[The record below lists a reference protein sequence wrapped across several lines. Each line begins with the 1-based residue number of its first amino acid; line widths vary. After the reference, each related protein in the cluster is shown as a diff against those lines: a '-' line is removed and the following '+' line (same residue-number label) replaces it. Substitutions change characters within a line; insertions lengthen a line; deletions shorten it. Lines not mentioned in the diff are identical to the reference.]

1 MAMKKRKMTHKIMVP
16 METRSSMTGKFW
28 LTHHGT
34 NSQTETID
42 IKEVYNLCVLSNPK
56 AKY

>member
-1 MAMKKRKMTHKIMVP
+1 MAMKKRKTTHEVMVH
-16 METRSSMTGKFW
+16 METRSSITGKFW

-34 NSQTETID
+34 NNQTETID

-56 AKY
+56 AEW